1 MSPEPLPRFVADT
14 MLGRLARWLRILGCD
29 VLYGPN
35 FSGKGL
41 LRAARDERRI
51 VLTRDK
57 RLARRLDLPP
67 LLLVEDDRFR
77 EQVRQVASAFALPG
91 RARPFSRC
99 AQCNG
104 EIEAADRNAAAG
116 VVPEF
121 VLTTQPSFRR
131 CGRCGHLYWQATH
144 VERVRRELD
153 AMGIAT
159 DPAAPGASV

>member
-1 MSPEPLPRFVADT
+1 MNSDTLPRFVADT
-14 MLGRLARWLRILGCD
+14 MLGRLVRWLRILGCD

-57 RLARRLDLPP
+57 RLARSFDLPP

-77 EQVRQVASAFALPG
+77 EQVRQVVTAFGLEG
-91 RARPFSRC
+91 RARLFSRC
-99 AQCNG
+99 ASCNA
-104 EIEAADRNAAAG
+104 EIEDVGPEAAAA

-121 VLTTQPSFRR
+121 VLATQPGFRR
-131 CGRCGHLYWQATH
+131 CTGCGHLYWQATH
-144 VERVRRELD
+144 VERVRREL
-153 AMGIAT
+153 AGMGIA
-159 DPAAPGASV
+159 PHGIAPGVAL